1 MGNILPNYK
10 KTIITAVSP
19 PAWVKKYLDMDNPYI
34 MRIYDVTFVHKK
46 YGYIFVLSEYID
58 GVELTFI
65 FYTAILDNANYTLL
79 GDYLSAELYSGY
91 NGLYSTITE
100 VTVDNGSLIIKGEV
114 STEESGEALHKGIA
128 TRKFTRS
135 FALGEFM
142 EVTGAEFK
150 NGMLA
155 ITVERIVPEEK
166 KPKSIKI
173 K

>member
-1 MGNILPNYK
+1 MVN
-10 KTIITAVSP
+10 
-19 PAWVKKYLDMDNPYI
+19 
-34 MRIYDVTFVHKK
+34 
-46 YGYIFVLSEYID
+46 
-58 GVELTFI
+58 
-65 FYTAILDNANYTLL
+65 
-79 GDYLSAELYSGY
+79 
-91 NGLYSTITE
+91 TITTTGSFWNSFLNDPFFIGFQPNVQTWTNVTRQE
-100 VTVDNGSLIIKGEV
+100 SYPPYNVIKVDDETYRVDLALAGFDKKDVDVTVDNGTLIVKGEI
-114 STEESGEALHKGIA
+114 STEESGETLHKGIA

-142 EVTGAEFK
+142 EVTAAEFK

>member
-1 MGNILPNYK
+1 MVNNLTTTGSLWNLFNDPFFMGFQPNVQTWTHVAKQETYPPYNVIKVEDDVYRVVLALAGFDK
-10 KTIITAVSP
+10 K
-19 PAWVKKYLDMDNPYI
+19 
-34 MRIYDVTFVHKK
+34 DVD
-46 YGYIFVLSEYID
+46 I
-58 GVELTFI
+58 
-65 FYTAILDNANYTLL
+65 
-79 GDYLSAELYSGY
+79 
-91 NGLYSTITE
+91 
-100 VTVDNGSLIIKGEV
+100 TVDNGTLIVKGEI

-166 KPKSIKI
+166 KPKTIKI